1 MNTSK
6 DNQKE
11 QQNTDQ
17 VDDLTRFLDEDF
29 DTDDVD
35 LFEFTTEE
43 DSPLT
48 GLKSIVLSLDWE
60 ITDETLQD
68 LADEIEHLKSL
79 EHFQADKVSLVYL
92 QGLAKIG
99 HYIQSEGA
107 HAHPNSIKLL
117 LTLYYDFEK
126 VLSSE
131 TITGSEITALLKADV
146 RKFKI
151 LQYQIAQKHGVDV
164 PVPIADEAKKLGLA
178 ITDSEALKGTRA
190 VILGLDWEIT
200 DEGLDRL
207 TEQLNLL
214 QEKYEDDRFIQVLVQ
229 GLHSLNTY
237 IKDEKAQTHPEAF
250 SLLHSFCDG
259 LARLIEEK
267 ELRDEDRHTIV
278 VEHVNTLNNLKAL
291 IAGTVQA
298 VEVLEEEAI
307 EEYEEEDTLITEES
321 TATEAEEEF
330 EPSLEETIG
339 EDGDIAPALAGDE
352 AEGTEILEEA
362 PPEELAEKL
371 ESFFGEEAE
380 VPPPEPAPELETTV
394 PDEPVIAPA
403 LADEDELEETS
414 ALTGEGYDEDLD
426 IAPALAGDEAEG
438 SEILEEEPPEELAG
452 NLDRFF
458 GSDEKVSPPE
468 PPPEPVAVAEEAV
481 EEELEELESVAD
493 EETFDEDLE
502 ITPALAG
509 DEAEGTEIQE
519 EELQEELAGNLD
531 QFFGSDEEVAPFEG
545 AEPPPVTEEITE
557 DVGQEPAEEIVDE
570 QEEIVP
576 ALAGSPEEG
585 GFTAEGEL
593 EEPPEGLVE
602 NLEGFFGEGK
612 PAESVEETASVTEE
626 TDEVLEALFDSE
638 EAVVVSD
645 TEVAPALTAEE
656 DEEDID
662 ITPALS
668 ADAEDGTEILEE
680 EPPEE
685 LAEKLESFFGS
696 EETVAEKTEVTDE
709 EEMLLTPALAEE
721 EELNIPG
728 LARPMNTQEDY
739 NASVAQIRTHF
750 QEQENALRQEI
761 TSLKEEIGNLRAQL
775 DLK

>member
-1 MNTSK
+1 MTTSK
-6 DNQKE
+6 NNQKE
-11 QQNTDQ
+11 HENTGQ

-68 LADEIEHLKSL
+68 LADEIEHIKGL
-79 EHFQADKVSLVYL
+79 EKFQADKVSLVYL

-164 PVPIADEAKKLGLA
+164 PVLIADEAKKLGLA
-178 ITDSEALKGTRA
+178 ITDSEALKGIRA
-190 VILGLDWEIT
+190 VILELDWEIT

-214 QEKYEDDRFIQVLVQ
+214 KEKYEDDRFIQVLVH
-229 GLHSLNTY
+229 GLFSLNTY
-237 IKDEKAQTHPEAF
+237 IIDERAQAHPEAF

-259 LARLIEEK
+259 LAILIEDK
-267 ELRDEDRHTIV
+267 ELRDEDRQTIV
-278 VEHVNTLNNLKAL
+278 VEQVNSLNNLKAL
-291 IAGTVQA
+291 IAGAVQA
-298 VEVLEEEAI
+298 VDVLEDEAI
-307 EEYEEEDTLITEES
+307 EEYEEEDLLTTEES
-321 TATEAEEEF
+321 PAPEALEEF
-330 EPSLEETIG
+330 EPSIEETID
-339 EDGDIAPALAGDE
+339 EDREIAPALAGDE

-380 VPPPEPAPELETTV
+380 VPPPEPAPAPETAA
-394 PDEPVIAPA
+394 PDEHIIAPA
-403 LADEDELEETS
+403 L
-414 ALTGEGYDEDLD
+414 TGEESEEDLD

-438 SEILEEEPPEELAG
+438 TEILEEEPQEELAG
-452 NLDRFF
+452 NLDLFF
-458 GSDEKVSPPE
+458 GSDEKVPPPE
-468 PPPEPVAVAEEAV
+468 PSPEPVAVAEEAV
-481 EEELEELESVAD
+481 EEELEELEPVA

-509 DEAEGTEIQE
+509 DESEGSEIQE

-531 QFFGSDEEVAPFEG
+531 LFFGTEEEVAPFEG
-545 AEPPPVTEEITE
+545 AEPSPVTEKITE
-557 DVGQEPAEEIVDE
+557 EVAQEPAEEIVDD

-585 GFTAEGEL
+585 GFAAEGEL
-593 EEPPEGLVE
+593 EEPPEGLAE
-602 NLEGFFGEGK
+602 NLEGFFGEEK
-612 PAESVEETASVTEE
+612 PAEVAEVEAPAESVEETSSVTEE

-638 EAVVVSD
+638 EAVVISD
-645 TEVAPALTAEE
+645 TEVAPALTTEE

-662 ITPALS
+662 LITPALS
-668 ADAEDGTEILEE
+668 ADDEEGTEILEE

-685 LAEKLESFFGS
+685 LADKLEAFFGS
-696 EETVAEKTEVTDE
+696 EETVAEKTEVTEE

-728 LARPMNTQEDY
+728 LARPMNTPEDY
-739 NASVAQIRTHF
+739 HAAVAQIRTHF
-750 QEQENALRQEI
+750 KEQENALTQEI
-761 TSLKEEIGNLRAQL
+761 TSLKEEVENLRTQL